1 MERLRSGEIRSLNEF
16 LAAGYAAAA
25 PAALA
30 PAVIAHVRRIVR
42 CDIASWNRVEP
53 RGPQSRVESRGWKTD
68 TATDPPEASEFPGHL
83 DVFERHLHQHP
94 LLEHYRRTGDGRA
107 YQFAD
112 FLTGPRLH
120 DLALYREYYR
130 RIGVEHQIGV
140 ALNAPGPSVVGLA
153 LSRAGSRY
161 TERERALLDAARPHL
176 LQMQRNA
183 DAVGRL
189 EAEIGLL
196 REAIDRGLGGLVA
209 IGPDGRVRAMTA
221 GARSALD
228 AYFGAPAARDGHALP
243 EVVRRWIGATVA
255 ASARRDDV
263 AAPPGP
269 LVVARPDGRLSVRMV
284 GSRDEPIL
292 LVEERRVAV
301 DVARLRRLGLTARE
315 AEVLHLVA
323 TGATSAAAGRR
334 LGISGATVAKHLDHI
349 YRKLGVESRT
359 AAAARA
365 LSPEPD

>member
-16 LAAGYAAAA
+16 LAAGYAATA
-25 PAALA
+25 PTALA
-30 PAVIAHVRRIVR
+30 PTVIAHVRRIVR

-53 RGPQSRVESRGWKTD
+53 RGRESRVEPGAWKTD

-112 FLTGPRLH
+112 FLARPRLR

-161 TERERALLDAARPHL
+161 TERERLLLDVARPHL

-209 IGPDGRVRAMTA
+209 LGPDGRVRAMTA
-221 GARSALD
+221 GARAALD
-228 AYFGAPAARDGHALP
+228 AYFGAPARDGHSLP
-243 EVVRRWIGATVA
+243 EVVRRWIAATVA

-269 LVVARPDGRLSVRMV
+269 FVLARGDGRLSLRMV
-284 GSRDEPIL
+284 GGRDEPIL

-301 DVARLRRLGLTARE
+301 DVAHLRRLGLTARE
-315 AEVLHLVA
+315 AEVLRLTA
-323 TGATSAAAGRR
+323 TGATSAAVGRR

-365 LSPEPD
+365 LSPEPE